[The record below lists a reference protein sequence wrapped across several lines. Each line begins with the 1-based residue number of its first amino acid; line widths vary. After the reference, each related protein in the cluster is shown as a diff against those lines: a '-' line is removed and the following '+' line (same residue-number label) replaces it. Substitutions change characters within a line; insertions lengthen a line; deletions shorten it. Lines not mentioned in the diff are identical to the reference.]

1 MEGHRMSVRELIE
14 RIAAS
19 HSIEDVL
26 YILGKDEEWLLWKIR
41 DELVEHKED
50 FISGDDYYSGVYDE

>member
-1 MEGHRMSVRELIE
+1 MSIRELIE

-41 DELVEHKED
+41 EELLEHKED

>member
-1 MEGHRMSVRELIE
+1 MSIRELIE